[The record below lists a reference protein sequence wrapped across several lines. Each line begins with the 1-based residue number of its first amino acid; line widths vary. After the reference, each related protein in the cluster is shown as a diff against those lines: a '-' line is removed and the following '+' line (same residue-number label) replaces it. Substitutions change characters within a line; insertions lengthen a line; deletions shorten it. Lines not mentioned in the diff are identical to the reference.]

1 MAKESARDKP
11 AEELSE
17 EIDRSRELVA
27 RSLGGVRYEL
37 DFPRKIRRSFRR
49 QTFAWITAAAVVGL
63 LLAVQSTRKKKI
75 YIDSKRAKKS
85 AGNILEAGFLL
96 GALKIAASLL
106 KPVAVSFLKKKV
118 TEYTSG
124 SRSSRNR

>member
-1 MAKESARDKP
+1 MAKKSARDKP
-11 AEELSE
+11 AEELTE

-27 RSLGGVRYEL
+27 RSLSGVRYEL

-96 GALKIAASLL
+96 GALKIAGSLL

-118 TEYTSG
+118 TEYASG
-124 SRSSRNR
+124 SRSARNR

>member
-27 RSLGGVRYEL
+27 RSLSGVRYEL

-63 LLAVQSTRKKKI
+63 LLAVQPARKKKI
-75 YIDSKRAKKS
+75 CIDSKRAKKP
-85 AGNILEAGFLL
+85 AGTILEAGFVL

-106 KPVAVSFLKKKV
+106 KPLAVSFLKKKV
-118 TEYTSG
+118 TEYASG
-124 SRSSRNR
+124 SRSSRKR